1 MLGFY
6 SQHVVNVGTNT
17 CIGMEKCI
25 NFGYDDESEASP
37 PLAFVMDASVCNDGD
52 DEDSTCNNTSSNA
65 EFVHYE

>member
-17 CIGMEKCI
+17 CIGMEKCRY
-25 NFGYDDESEASP
+25 FGYDNESKASP
-37 PLAFVMDASVCNDGD
+37 PLAFVMDASVCNDE
-52 DEDSTCNNTSSNA
+52 DEDSTCKNTSSNA